1 MMYATVVLTLLHG
14 VAYGGFVRR
23 VRNDTSASGLPD
35 LVSTD
40 TTSLINS
47 SNPGRYD
54 AIVGNKTERVAN
66 ASSHHFRQ
74 ENVSVSSDHVTLV
87 KSYHVGQHRD
97 LLREHYRDNFST
109 TPTHMIY
116 EPARLANLLGNDHLS
131 LVELSNTSGESSLKE
146 LVSQEASRLASLMAS
161 EMASE
166 LSSQLASKLT
176 SELEFKKSTAADLE
190 DLATGE
196 ANATHGWISKACF
209 FVGDSASRSPQDDP
223 KSYPDV
229 SDVCNSEVNDKNSRC
244 CVCPSQIKA
253 VKSGKNTVFTSYKEA
268 REGCAELGKG
278 WIHEGGLCWKSL
290 IFLKAL
296 THPLGKG
303 CIDR

>member
-35 LVSTD
+35 LVFTH

-109 TPTHMIY
+109 APTHMIY
-116 EPARLANLLGNDHLS
+116 EPARLANLLGNDHQS
-131 LVELSNTSGESSLKE
+131 LVELSNTSDESSLKGE
-146 LVSQEASRLASLMAS
+146 LVSQLASRLASQMAS
-161 EMASE
+161 EFASE
-166 LSSQLASKLT
+166 LSSQLVSKLT
-176 SELEFKKSTAADLE
+176 SELELKKSTTADLD
-190 DLATGE
+190 DLVTGE
-196 ANATHGWISKACF
+196 DNATHGWISKACF

-223 KSYPDV
+223 MSYPDL
-229 SDVCNSEVNDKNSRC
+229 SDVCKSEVIGKNSRC
-244 CVCPSQIKA
+244 CVCPNQIKA
-253 VKSGKNTVFTSYKEA
+253 VRSGKNTLFTKGQKA
-268 REGCAELGKG
+268 REQCAELGKG
-278 WIHEGGLCWKSL
+278 WLHEGGLCLKSL
-290 IFLKAL
+290 TMMKTFTSLGS
-296 THPLGKG
+296 GKG
-303 CIDR
+303 C

>member
-54 AIVGNKTERVAN
+54 AIVGNKTERVTN

-74 ENVSVSSDHVTLV
+74 DNVSVSSDHVTLV

-109 TPTHMIY
+109 APTHMIY

-166 LSSQLASKLT
+166 LSSKLASKLT
-176 SELEFKKSTAADLE
+176 SELEFKKSTTADLD
-190 DLATGE
+190 DLVTGE
-196 ANATHGWISKACF
+196 DNATHGWISKACF
-209 FVGDSASRSPQDDP
+209 FVGDSASRSPQDDEM
-223 KSYPDV
+223 SYPDL
-229 SDVCNSEVNDKNSRC
+229 SDVCNSDIVGNNLRC
-244 CVCPSQIKA
+244 CVCPNQIKA
-253 VKSGKNTVFTSYKEA
+253 VRSGKNTLFTKGEKA
-268 REGCAELGKG
+268 REKCAELGKG
-278 WIHEGGLCWKSL
+278 WLHEGGLCLKSL
-290 IFLKAL
+290 TLMKTVTSL
-296 THPLGKG
+296 GMGKG
-303 CIDR
+303 CR